1 MTLRLLVIS
10 LCLFSGIFASRAQ
23 TPHEMAEKALG
34 ELDRVL
40 DRRSEYISQR
50 QNAIDSLI
58 EVWKQHPDDG
68 CTLLKIADRYTSFN
82 NDSALHYLRIGK
94 KRYAG
99 TTAGQEFR
107 WKYASLLPLAG
118 FYETAEKEFYSIR
131 PDEIAKWQQASYLAA
146 GTQMHSY
153 IAASFRN
160 YPEIVAAHTD
170 SMTVL
175 QRRLLD
181 ILPTDGNQYKF
192 LLGEY
197 YFMQGAHDRARP
209 LLEETVD
216 SEPVSSNL
224 RARAAH
230 HLSSI
235 ARADSIADLHIY
247 YLALSATADVVSA
260 TRETISLQELG
271 SACRDTNIRRAHSYL
286 SNAMANAVE
295 CGASVRMIDTSQAL
309 PIIERAHS
317 ASIKSWRKTAYIVI
331 AAMAVLMLVL
341 IATLL
346 LLRKEMRKMARLQD
360 SLRNANRIK
369 EVYISQFLRL
379 CSIYMDKLNQFCKIA
394 TRKLAAGQADELY
407 RMTKSGKFVE
417 EQSHEFYEVF
427 DHAFLHIYPDF
438 VAEVNKLLRPDQQI
452 ELRDGELMN
461 TDLRILA
468 FMRLGIQESAR
479 IAQVLNYSLNTIYN
493 YRNRLKAKARDKD
506 NFESQIMKI
515 GS

>member
-1 MTLRLLVIS
+1 MMRK
-10 LCLFSGIFASRAQ
+10 LCIILFSIITGIAAFPAK
-23 TPHEMAEKALG
+23 TPHELAEKALR
-34 ELDRVL
+34 ELDRAL
-40 DRRSEYISQR
+40 DRRNEYINRR
-50 QNAIDSLI
+50 QHAIDSLI
-58 EVWKQHPDDG
+58 EVWKKNPDDG
-68 CTLLKIADRYTSFN
+68 STLLKIADRYTSFN

-94 KRYAG
+94 ERYSG
-99 TTAGQEFR
+99 TKAGQEFR

-118 FYETAEKEFYSIR
+118 FYEAAEKEFNSIR
-131 PDEIAKWQQASYLAA
+131 PDGIDSRQQASYLAA
-146 GTQMHSY
+146 GSQMHSY
-153 IAASFRN
+153 LAASFRN
-160 YPEIVAAHTD
+160 YPGIVGAHTD
-170 SMTVL
+170 SMASL
-175 QRRLLD
+175 QRRMLE
-181 ILPTDGNQYKF
+181 ILPPDGIQYKF
-192 LLGEY
+192 ILGEY

-209 LLEETVD
+209 LLEETVA

-235 ARADSIADLHIY
+235 ARSDSVPDLYVY
-247 YLALSATADVVSA
+247 YLALSATSDVVSA

-271 SACRDTNIRRAHSYL
+271 SACRDTDIRRAHSYL

-317 ASIKSWRKTAYIVI
+317 ASIRSWRKTAYIVI

-438 VAEVNKLLRPDQQI
+438 VSEVNKLLRPDQQI
-452 ELRDGELMN
+452 ELRNGELMN

-493 YRNRLKAKARDKD
+493 YRNRLKAKATDKD
-506 NFESQIMKI
+506 NFESDIMKI

>member
-295 CGASVRMIDTSQAL
+295 CGASVRMIDTSQARHPASSSQRDAQDGPAAGL
-309 PIIERAHS
+309 S
-317 ASIKSWRKTAYIVI
+317 AQRKPNQRSVHI
-331 AAMAVLMLVL
+331 AVPTPVFHLHGQAESV
-341 IATLL
+341 
-346 LLRKEMRKMARLQD
+346 LQD
-360 SLRNANRIK
+360 CHSQTCRRASRRI
-369 EVYISQFLRL
+369 VPH
-379 CSIYMDKLNQFCKIA
+379 DKV
-394 TRKLAAGQADELY
+394 GQVCRRTE
-407 RMTKSGKFVE
+407 
-417 EQSHEFYEVF
+417 
-427 DHAFLHIYPDF
+427 P
-438 VAEVNKLLRPDQQI
+438 
-452 ELRDGELMN
+452 
-461 TDLRILA
+461 
-468 FMRLGIQESAR
+468 
-479 IAQVLNYSLNTIYN
+479 
-493 YRNRLKAKARDKD
+493 
-506 NFESQIMKI
+506 
-515 GS
+515 